1 MNYAKMGVDFLGIIF
16 ELYIIVLLFDHIWQ
30 RKENCRRSL
39 YYIGFVMIMCISAYA
54 PNLFYTM
61 IVLFFIACFLLTC
74 MYEVKWITRLFYVI
88 MIYIGLFLSEMV
100 VGILMTLPLGGSVE
114 ENVENLTFYTCGVI
128 FSNFLFYI
136 VTKIYIMR
144 TESQINTSQMSSIP
158 FLLVLPVVTGYVV
171 FVIEVLVFENEN
183 LMMNLLTALAV
194 ILLIGADILIY
205 TFSDRMLLQ
214 ETKLQRLS
222 FAEEQMK
229 RQAEHY
235 RKMVENQREIA
246 KIKHDMNNYLISL
259 SAYISNDKPELA
271 LKKIEEQV
279 QTLSSGD
286 TVKCN
291 NYCLE
296 ALLNGKDKI
305 IKRDKIKVD
314 YKLDFPSQ
322 FKQDEMDVCI
332 ILGNL
337 LDNAI
342 EACSKFENDEEKW
355 IEVSIGLK
363 QELLAVVVRNPVCK
377 GYEPLKGNK
386 TIKAEKKAHG
396 YGLDNVRMMAGK
408 YNGSADFTFENS
420 VFTSSVLLRN
430 K

>member
-30 RKENCRRSL
+30 RKENCRRIPF
-39 YYIGFVMIMCISAYA
+39 YIAYIVVMCIKTVVSMSGWGNFLVALMA
-54 PNLFYTM
+54 S
-61 IVLFFIACFLLTC
+61 VLLAW
-74 MYEVKWITRLFYVI
+74 MYEGKRITRIFYSILINV
-88 MIYIGLFLSEMV
+88 GFFLAEMV
-100 VGILMTLPLGGSVE
+100 VGLMLMIALGGSIE
-114 ENVENLTFYTCGVI
+114 DHLDNLSFYTCGVF
-128 FSNFLFYI
+128 FSNFLLYI
-136 VTKIYIMR
+136 VIKVVILR
-144 TESQINTSQMSSIP
+144 EDGKINTSMMNRMP
-158 FLLVLPVVTGYVV
+158 LLIVLPIATGYVM
-171 FVIEVLVFENEN
+171 LVVEKLVHKNQSQF
-183 LMMNLLTALAV
+183 MSLLTAGVV
-194 ILLIGADILIY
+194 IILIVADIFIFV
-205 TFSDRMLLQ
+205 FSERMLLQ
-214 ETKLQRLS
+214 EMKLQRLS

-229 RQAEHY
+229 QQAEHY

-259 SAYISNDKPELA
+259 SGYISNDQSELA

-291 NYCLE
+291 NYCVE

-314 YKLDFPSQ
+314 YKLDLPSQ
-322 FKQDEMDVCI
+322 LKQDEMDVCI

-337 LDNAI
+337 LDNAL

-355 IEVSIGLK
+355 IEVSVGLK

-396 YGLDNVRMMAGK
+396 YGLDNVRMMAEK
-408 YNGSADFTFENS
+408 YNGSADFIFENY